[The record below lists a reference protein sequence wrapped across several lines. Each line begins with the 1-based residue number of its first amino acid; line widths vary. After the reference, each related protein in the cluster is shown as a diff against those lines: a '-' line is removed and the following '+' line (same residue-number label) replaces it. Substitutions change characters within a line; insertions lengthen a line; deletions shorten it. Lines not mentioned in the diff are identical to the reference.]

1 MVKAKKIKASSSKY
15 SKKSVSTDSEE
26 PIEDYEEDYKEENE
40 EDFSENEED
49 YAEEPLDTNPVPT
62 PQGHIRSNGLFD
74 NVWWK
79 KGLLKGII
87 LWLAVVVIFYLFDV
101 FGLVQ
106 VIDWKRWAFFLVFLA
121 IIGMAYE
128 KFMAGRIQI

>member
-1 MVKAKKIKASSSKY
+1 MVKAKKSQKIKASSSKY
-15 SKKSVSTDSEE
+15 SKKSAEE
-26 PIEDYEEDYKEENE
+26 PIDDYEEDYKEEIE
-40 EDFSENEED
+40 EDFSESEED
-49 YAEEPLDTNPVPT
+49 YAEEPLDETLVPT
-62 PQGHIRSNGLFD
+62 PQGHIRSNGLFN